1 VGGARRFGCLVLG
14 VAGVGCCRI
23 LFAVEVEGITQG
35 VHQGNAIGQQC
46 LGGGRCCCFAGSR
59 WCRFAHVISVPHTST
74 TARKRRALV
83 SVTGGWMEFSSQHA
97 TPVLMVVLSG
107 FRGLGSVRSPGPSR

>member
-1 VGGARRFGCLVLG
+1 LVLG
-14 VAGVGCCRI
+14 VAGLGCCRV
-23 LFAVEVEGITQG
+23 LFSVYVKGITQG

-46 LGGGRCCCFAGSR
+46 FGGGRCRSFAGLR
-59 WCRFAHVISVPHTST
+59 WCRFAHATSLPHTST

-83 SVTGGWMEFSSQHA
+83 AVTGGWMEFSSQHA